1 MTVAD
6 ASPSRVHVRSLLA
19 WVAVVCVGFV
29 IAPSPPPPPPMTA
42 EEIAALQR
50 GIDRLVEDTR
60 RWQAQRGDRKLPW
73 TQATGHLAIVVDD
86 VGRELHLME
95 QLLGL
100 RYEVTFSV
108 LPGAVYAAGAQLRL
122 RADRRRYREILL
134 HLPMEPD
141 DPAQMQDG
149 AEARE
154 DFLRA
159 SDSPHELQRKTAAAL
174 ERVPAA
180 IGVNNHMGSRLTADR
195 AAMDA
200 VMPVLAERGLVFLD
214 SRTTAAT
221 VAERAARDAGV
232 PTLARH
238 VFLDDDA
245 NEAAIDAALMRAAEL
260 ARREPTVAI
269 GHPSPELVAVLER
282 RLPQLYDQ
290 GIGVYPL
297 SALLGAAER
306 DPTRTPARVQSHDRA
321 PPGASVP

>member
-1 MTVAD
+1 MT
-6 ASPSRVHVRSLLA
+6 
-19 WVAVVCVGFV
+19 
-29 IAPSPPPPPPMTA
+29 T

-50 GIDRLVEDTR
+50 GIDRIVADAR
-60 RWQAQRGDRKLPW
+60 RWQAERGDRKLGW
-73 TQATGHLAIVVDD
+73 DVASGHLAIVVDD
-86 VGRELHLME
+86 VGRELHLLE

-100 RYEVTFSV
+100 RYELTFSV
-108 LPGAVYAAGAQLRL
+108 LPGAVFAAGAQLRL

-141 DPAQMQDG
+141 DPARMREGD
-149 AEARE
+149 EARE
-154 DFLRA
+154 DFLLRA
-159 SDSPHELQRKTAAAL
+159 DSADEQRRKLEAAL
-174 ERVPAA
+174 ARVPAA
-180 IGVNNHMGSRLTADR
+180 IGVNNHMGSRLTTDR

-221 VAERAARDAGV
+221 VAELAAVDAGV
-232 PTLARH
+232 PTLARR
-238 VFLDDDA
+238 VFLDDDPS
-245 NEAAIDAALMRAAEL
+245 EAAIDAALLRAAEL
-260 ARREPTVAI
+260 ARQAPTVAI

-297 SALLGAAER
+297 SALLRERARDR
-306 DPTRTPARVQSHDRA
+306 DPMGDPARVQPHAA